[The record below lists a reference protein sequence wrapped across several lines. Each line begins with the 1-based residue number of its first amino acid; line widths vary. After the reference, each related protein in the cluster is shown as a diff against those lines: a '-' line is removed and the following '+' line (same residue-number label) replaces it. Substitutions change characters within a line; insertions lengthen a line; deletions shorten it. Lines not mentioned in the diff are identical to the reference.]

1 VKQITLVSSLHFPS
15 STFIDISDS
24 SDEDV
29 SMLVSFDANVFGS
42 FPPSVSDVYIVD
54 DVPSNLN
61 HVKGRSF
68 ETVINCLKA
77 LFVAPH
83 SSNELSLDYNK
94 IKVQYVSFLPITFN
108 NDIIF
113 ELSPICIPTSHY
125 GQM

>member
-15 STFIDISDS
+15 STFIDLTDS
-24 SDEDV
+24 SDDDV
-29 SMLVSFDANVFGS
+29 SMLVSFDVNVFGS
-42 FPPSVSDVYIVD
+42 FPPPVSNVYIVD
-54 DVPSNLN
+54 DVPSNLKR
-61 HVKGRSF
+61 VKGRSF

-77 LFVAPH
+77 FFVAPH

-113 ELSPICIPTSHY
+113 
-125 GQM
+125 